1 MTIQSGRTAIAILTS
16 ALANIE
22 GFAGADHAAT
32 LRYLAD
38 ARELMRELEPSEV
51 GMVLLKLGSMAA
63 ALLDELASERGMN
76 PEELLRQVALAASEQ
91 ES

>member
-22 GFAGADHAAT
+22 GFAGGDEEAT
-32 LRYLAD
+32 FRYLND
-38 ARELMRELEPSEV
+38 ARELMSGLGPTEV

-63 ALLDELASERGMN
+63 ALLDELASERGMD
-76 PEELLRQVALAASEQ
+76 PEKLLRQVALFTSVEDP
-91 ES
+91 